1 MRSRFAVVVLLVFAF
16 PALGADPAAEGQAAY
31 DRKDWP
37 ACAGFFEAAASLP
50 GDRLGQANRYQ
61 AAACC
66 AALAGKRDEAFRL
79 LGLSA
84 ERGLREPKHLTE
96 DTDLASL
103 RDDPRWPGAVAAVKR
118 NEDAFV
124 KSFKDPALRA
134 EILAMVEEDQAIR
147 RRLMGGNKPT
157 AEDREKAIAAD
168 ERHTARMKQIV
179 QAHGWPGRSLVG
191 EDGAKGAWLL
201 VQHADRDRAFQKQCL
216 VLLEKA
222 VKAGEASG
230 KELAYLTDRVAVA
243 EGRKQTYGVMF
254 KGDMV
259 TPEPIEDE
267 EHVDERRKAVGLP
280 SMAEYRKQM
289 QEMYGPR

>member
-1 MRSRFAVVVLLVFAF
+1 M
-16 PALGADPAAEGQAAY
+16 
-31 DRKDWP
+31 K
-37 ACAGFFEAAASLP
+37 
-50 GDRLGQANRYQ
+50 
-61 AAACC
+61 
-66 AALAGKRDEAFRL
+66 
-79 LGLSA
+79 
-84 ERGLREPKHLTE
+84 
-96 DTDLASL
+96 
-103 RDDPRWPGAVAAVKR
+103 
-118 NEDAFV
+118 
-124 KSFKDPALRA
+124 
-134 EILAMVEEDQAIR
+134 EILAA
-147 RRLMGGNKPT
+147 N
-157 AEDREKAIAAD
+157 
-168 ERHTARMKQIV
+168 
-179 QAHGWPGRSLVG
+179 GWPGKKLVG
-191 EDGAKGAWLL
+191 EDGARAAWLL

-222 VKAGEASG
+222 AKAGEASG